1 MKLIVLG
8 CGRAGSYL
16 ANHLAEQGHE
26 ITVIDQNPLTFRALK
41 RGLPIRDI
49 QGSGADID
57 VLKEAGIEEADA
69 LAAVTDND
77 HTNLMACLMAKR
89 IFRVPAVVAGLANP
103 KREALAHQFGLEAV
117 CPLTLGAQRIIQVLL
132 KE

>member
-16 ANHLAEQGHE
+16 ANQLAEQGHE
-26 ITVIDQNPLTFRALK
+26 VTVIEQNPLTFRALK
-41 RGLPIRDI
+41 RGLPIRTI
-49 QGSGADID
+49 QGSGSDID
-57 VLKEAGIEEADA
+57 VLKEAGIEGVDA
-69 LAAVTDND
+69 LAAITDND
-77 HTNLMACLMAKR
+77 HANLMACLIAKR

-103 KREALAHQFGLEAV
+103 RRERLARQFGLEAV

>member
-16 ANHLAEQGHE
+16 ANYLAEQGHE

-41 RGLPIRDI
+41 RGLPIRTL
-49 QGSGADID
+49 QGSGSDID
-57 VLKEAGIEEADA
+57 VLKEAGIQGMNA

-77 HTNLMACLMAKR
+77 HANLMACLIAKR
-89 IFRVPAVVAGLANP
+89 IFGVPVVVAGLANP
-103 KREALAHQFGLEAV
+103 RREQLARQFGLEAV

-132 KE
+132 KG